1 MDMELPRCGSSILM
15 TGKARFETMHEM
27 SLVRNIVQ
35 IVREEAEAARAEK
48 ITAVHLVV
56 GEGRDIVE
64 HLVQSMFQFLARG
77 TVAEDA
83 EVILHHVPYM
93 VKCNQCQTEFHLEII
108 RPETRICPNCGASN
122 DYTLVSGQEFYI
134 SRIEATR
141 KKAPSAQKEDMPE

>member
-1 MDMELPRCGSSILM
+1 MELPQCGSSILM

-35 IVREEAEAARAEK
+35 IVKEEAEAAHAEK

-64 HLVQSMFQFLARG
+64 NLVQSMFRFLARG
-77 TVAEDA
+77 TVAENA

-93 VKCNQCQTEFHLEII
+93 VRCKQCQTEFHLVVM
-108 RPETRICPNCGASN
+108 RSETWDCPNCGAHR

-134 SRIEATR
+134 SRIEAAR
-141 KKAPSAQKEDMPE
+141 AQAPSAGKDGAPE